1 MSRSSLSLLALLA
14 LCSAPSLAYA
24 QDAAPAPAPLPEPT
38 PQPEP
43 DNVEKARTHFQKG
56 VDYYTEGDLTAAM
69 VELRRAYELEP
80 SFRLLYNLAQVSY
93 EQRDYAQS
101 ERYFRDYLAQGGDEI
116 EPMRREDVEAEL
128 ARLKGRVADVQLRTD
143 RPDAQ
148 LSIDGHPVGESPLEE
163 PLRVSAGRR
172 TVRAEL
178 PGFAPVQRVIDV
190 VGGEAMSVDL
200 DFGAPIDTSY
210 SASSPSTGTS
220 PALWTGIATGVLA
233 LGTAGMAVWTASDD
247 ASYQDALE
255 GETSRGELDDL
266 ADRTERKAVITDVL
280 LGATIVGAA
289 VTVYLLVTDGP
300 EERPASAGLAIGAD
314 GSLRGTF

>member
-1 MSRSSLSLLALLA
+1 MSRPSLSLLALLA

-24 QDAAPAPAPLPEPT
+24 QDVAPEPLPELT

-69 VELRRAYELEP
+69 AEFRRAYELEP
-80 SFRLLYNLAQVSY
+80 SYRLLYNLAQVSY

-101 ERYFRDYLAQGGDEI
+101 ERYFRDYLLQGGDAI
-116 EPMRREDVEAEL
+116 EPIRREDVEAEL
-128 ARLKGRVADVQLRTD
+128 ERLKGRVADVQLRTD
-143 RPDAQ
+143 RPNAQ
-148 LSIDGHPVGESPLEE
+148 LSIDGHPVGESPLAE

-178 PGFAPVQRVIDV
+178 PGFAPIQRVIDV

-210 SASSPSTGTS
+210 ASGSASSGGPS

-233 LGTAGMAVWTASDD
+233 LGAAGMAVWTASDD

-266 ADRTERKAVITDVL
+266 ADSTERKAVITDVL

-300 EERPASAGLAIGAD
+300 DERPDSAGLRVGPD
-314 GSLRGTF
+314 GSLHGTF